1 MVHAGSRCT
10 ANLVQQGHPGSSFPN
25 LYLNSLFRC
34 YVLGELETDRIKRPP
49 YYSLEFFSIIRE
61 AEDGGEDT
69 LAITTRGWQKRI
81 MERGV
86 THQKDVESGLPEI
99 IQNGQETKLKQANW
113 GNIWLLRRKSG
124 LTPAQKSWLFMW
136 TEGLHVNNE
145 RLCKIG
151 KTDTP
156 TCEFCDQTDSRA
168 HILNCK
174 FNKRVCQ
181 GLQQVLETSTGA
193 PVSEVDIGVCDLN
206 LPNSLQLPALFM
218 LCKVTKQL
226 QSSRE
231 NNKTI
236 QLEKMNAEIKAKA
249 GAYLL
254 TKKLGLAHSMVC
266 LWLDS
271 FFADERVVSG
281 ARQGAAVALL
291 AKHDGPAVVRVPAHP
306 HGFPQPLMHRG
317 VGE

>member
-34 YVLGELETDRIKRPP
+34 YVLGELETGRIKRPP

-99 IQNGQETKLKQANW
+99 IQTGQEMKLKQANW

-151 KTDTP
+151 IN
-156 TCEFCDQTDSRA
+156 
-168 HILNCK
+168 H
-174 FNKRVCQ
+174 
-181 GLQQVLETSTGA
+181 
-193 PVSEVDIGVCDLN
+193 
-206 LPNSLQLPALFM
+206 
-218 LCKVTKQL
+218 
-226 QSSRE
+226 
-231 NNKTI
+231 
-236 QLEKMNAEIKAKA
+236 
-249 GAYLL
+249 
-254 TKKLGLAHSMVC
+254 HSN
-266 LWLDS
+266 
-271 FFADERVVSG
+271 
-281 ARQGAAVALL
+281 
-291 AKHDGPAVVRVPAHP
+291 
-306 HGFPQPLMHRG
+306 RG
-317 VGE
+317 VV